1 MPATKPRIDPGATL
15 AKVAIFSGLTESEL
29 SFLAQH
35 CVPRQYSAGEL
46 VFGEGEPCTG
56 LYVVES
62 GHIRIFKTS
71 INGREQVLNVDGP
84 GSSVAELPV
93 FDGGN
98 YPASVSAVDHATLL
112 FVSKQDF
119 QSLCLSHPQVAL
131 KVLRVVGARLR
142 RLVGIIEELSFTTV
156 RHRLAAFLLRSAQR
170 DGKRTGAG
178 LEVTLPTS
186 NQELASQIGTV
197 RELVSRNLS
206 RFQSEGLIRI
216 DGRTIFISDPKA
228 LEAELRDGE

>member
-1 MPATKPRIDPGATL
+1 MPEAKAKPGPAVTL
-15 AKVAIFSGLTESEL
+15 SKVAIFSGLAETEL
-29 SFLAQH
+29 SFLAQRT
-35 CVPRQYSAGEL
+35 VPRHYGPGEL
-46 VFGEGEPCTG
+46 VFSEGEPCTG

-62 GHIRIFKTS
+62 GHIRIFKS
-71 INGREQVLNVDGP
+71 SANGREQVLNIDGP

-98 YPASVSAVDHATLL
+98 YPASVAAVGEATLL

-119 QSLCLSHPQVAL
+119 QSLCLTHPQVAL

-156 RHRLAAFLLRSAQR
+156 RNRLASLLLRLAQR
-170 DGKRTGAG
+170 EGRHTANG
-178 LEVTLPTS
+178 LEVTLPVS

-206 RFQSEGLIRI
+206 RLQAEGLIQM
-216 DGRTIFISDPKA
+216 DGRTVTIPSLKA
-228 LEAELRDGE
+228 LEALLENAG